1 MSQVQQQ
8 EEQREDTEQP
18 VEQVQRARG
27 KWDVKGFINSP
38 YLLLVLPLLV
48 GGFFLVLNPQY
59 VVLAM
64 NYPFAAV
71 FILAIPVCL
80 FVVKLVINF
89 FSVIEQWIKLQ
100 FERARNAKK
109 GHFFEL
115 VTAVFMFVSVCE
127 AGPFFNDIQH
137 NMLGGALGYI
147 TVLAFDLIAVMCID
161 SRRKELAKGGTKA
174 GRSLLGVFICAGVS
188 MIANLYSALLNFQ
201 APTVQNFPEFLKAVA
216 PYVGIMFP
224 IMIVFL
230 AFSRDAE
237 VEVDDAETFKQQQN
251 KRVAFLVA
259 RRETLEQITHEMIHI
274 DLIKQREFFLKG
286 WLFTKK
292 KVNMVIEVVTQR
304 VLEVIKADL
313 TTLKK
318 TFVEDASK
326 EVKASYKLQFEKLEA
341 QVAEVKVQN
350 QQVLETLQGIQRVQ
364 KSQSESLA
372 ELQLKVQE
380 PGQLIGS
387 AVQVEVTKRL
397 EVLKSEFN
405 RLHVEDL
412 QKLQNQLRQSQVQQL
427 EGLEIELKKLKVEH
441 AHLQNHAFQSPVG
454 QPAMSDQ
461 QKIEQ
466 KGIPS
471 NKQPIELEAKRSGRF
486 NKTQFVLDCL
496 KENSDMPSSEI
507 KDRAE
512 KLQQSVS
519 DQIISMAR
527 SDFKSQQQLK
537 EVETGE
543 FEKIEV
549 GS

>member
-1 MSQVQQQ
+1 MTQVQQQ
-8 EEQREDTEQP
+8 Q
-18 VEQVQRARG
+18 EQVQGPIQQAQAVKR
-27 KWDVKGFINSP
+27 KWGIKDYILSP
-38 YLLLVLPLLV
+38 YILLLFPLLV

-59 VVLAM
+59 VALAM
-64 NYPFAAV
+64 NYPFAAA
-71 FILAIPVCL
+71 FILAIPVAL

-100 FERARNAKK
+100 FEKARSAKK

-161 SRRKELAKGGTKA
+161 SRRKELAKGGAKA
-174 GRSLLGVFICAGVS
+174 GRYLFGVFICAGVS
-188 MIANLYSALLNFQ
+188 MVANLYSALLNFQ
-201 APTVQNFPEFLKAVA
+201 APTVQNFPEFLKFIA
-216 PYVGIMFP
+216 PYIGIMFP

-237 VEVDDAETFKQQQN
+237 IEVDDAETYKQQQK
-251 KRVAFLVA
+251 KRVAFLTVQ
-259 RRETLEQITHEMIHI
+259 REILAQVTNEMAQI
-274 DLIKQREFFLKG
+274 DLLRQREFILKS

-292 KVNMVIEVVTQR
+292 KVNLVIEVVTQR
-304 VLEVIKADL
+304 VLEVIKSDL

-326 EVKASYKLQFEKLEA
+326 EVKASYKLQFEKIEA
-341 QVAEVKVQN
+341 QVAGLKVQN
-350 QQVLETLQGIQRVQ
+350 QQLLETLQGIQRVQ
-364 KSQSESLA
+364 TSQTEALA

-380 PGQLIGS
+380 PGQMIES
-387 AVQVEVTKRL
+387 AIQVEVTKRL
-397 EVLKSEFN
+397 EALKSEFN
-405 RLHVEDL
+405 RLRAEDL
-412 QKLQNQLRQSQVQQL
+412 QVLQTQLKQSQMQQI
-427 EGLEIELKKLKVEH
+427 EGLESDLKKLKVEH
-441 AHLQNHAFQSPVG
+441 ARLQNHTLQSPTG
-454 QPAMSDQ
+454 QPVMGNQ
-461 QKIEQ
+461 RKIEQ
-466 KGIPS
+466 EGTPS
-471 NKQPIELEAKRSGRF
+471 NKQPIELETKRSARF

-496 KENSDMPSSEI
+496 KENPDMPSSEI
-507 KDRAE
+507 KERAE

-527 SDFKSQQQLK
+527 SDFKSQLQLK

-549 GS
+549 GG